1 MFKALTNLILL
12 FLLVLI
18 NMSLFTWCINQFNL
32 NQPTLKKTLISNVQA
47 EATTGIT
54 PILSTYRVPTRTPR
68 LILRQIPHF
77 STSQTH
83 GKEPKQRLKLH
94 FQTVTIQLDK
104 SEQVKLENTLQQ
116 LKITHSHAA
125 KILFGPALFTNNVAS
140 PQIAKLRA
148 QNIAR
153 IIYPYTQIVKMSY
166 HTGLKEGE
174 VVVEFFEPQSSRF
187 NE

>member
-1 MFKALTNLILL
+1 MFKALTNLSLL

-47 EATTGIT
+47 EATTGAT
-54 PILSTYRVPTRTPR
+54 PTLSANRVPTRTPR
-68 LILRQIPHF
+68 LILRQISH
-77 STSQTH
+77 STNSQTH

-94 FQTVTIQLDK
+94 FQTVAIQLDK
-104 SEQVKLENTLQQ
+104 SEQVKLENMLQQ
-116 LKITHSHAA
+116 LKVTNSHVA
-125 KILFGPALFTNNVAS
+125 KILFGPAQFTNNVSS

-148 QNIAR
+148 QNVAR
-153 IIYPYTQIVKMSY
+153 VIYPYTQIVKMSY
-166 HTGLKEGE
+166 HTALKEGDI
-174 VVVEFFEPQSSRF
+174 VVEFFEPQANRF